1 VAPSAGVGN
10 AVDYHIKTIEVVAA
24 IKEDA
29 EPSAGECVMV
39 VPYCGSPPSPGEL
52 WERFNLDPLLL
63 LVLSLFGVLLIW
75 MVRGR
80 WERRCAALGWTMA
93 FAAFVSP
100 LCALSVSLFSARIAQ
115 HMILLLVAAPF
126 IALALPRAPHRN
138 GSWQL
143 RASAGMF
150 FVALWFWH
158 MPDPYDATFN
168 STSTYWLMHSTLFGS
183 GILLWRELLHHR
195 PNQAVEVFA
204 VGAITCMQ
212 MGFLGAI
219 LALAGRPLFS
229 WHFTTTAVWGLSPL
243 QDQQLGGTLMWVPGI
258 LLFLWVAI
266 RSLERLW
273 SALEGAKAA

>member
-1 VAPSAGVGN
+1 VGN

-115 HMILLLVAAPF
+115 HMILLLVAAPL
-126 IALALPRAPHRN
+126 IAFALPRATHRS

-143 RASAGMF
+143 WATACLF

-158 MPDPYDATFN
+158 MPDPYDATFS
-168 STSTYWLMHSTLFGS
+168 STSVYWIMHVTLFGT

-195 PNQAVEVFA
+195 PNRAVEVFA
-204 VGAITCMQ
+204 ASAITCMQ

-219 LALAGRPLFS
+219 LTLAGRPLFS

-243 QDQQLGGTLMWVPGI
+243 QDQQLGGTLMWVPGL
-258 LLFLWVAI
+258 LLFLWVGV

-273 SALEGAKAA
+273 SALEAERAI